1 MDWQSHLLDF
11 ETHLRLERNLA
22 DNSVQAYLRDVS
34 HLRRFAEAARVEP
47 EEVTP
52 QLLRQV
58 VAQLAEAHVE
68 TTTQC
73 RIISFWCLDFKRA
86 YGVDA
91 DGLWTP
97 RNAISLFK

>member
-1 MDWQSHLLDF
+1 MDWQSYLLDF

-34 HLRRFAEAARVEP
+34 HLRRFAETAGVGP
-47 EEVTP
+47 EGVTP

-73 RIISFWCLDFKRA
+73 RIISGWRA
-86 YGVDA
+86 FYRMLLVRGVV
-91 DGLWTP
+91 P
-97 RNAISLFK
+97 RNPADA